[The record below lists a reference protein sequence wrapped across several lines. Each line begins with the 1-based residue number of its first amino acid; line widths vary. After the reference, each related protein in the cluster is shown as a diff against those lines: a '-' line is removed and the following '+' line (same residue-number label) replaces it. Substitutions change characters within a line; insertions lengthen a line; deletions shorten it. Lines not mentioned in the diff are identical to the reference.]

1 MTYCKPFIRA
11 AGLVVVA
18 LLAAMPGPARAI
30 DVERVISA
38 GGIEAWLVRD
48 HANPIVTMR
57 FVFRG
62 GSGLDPDGREGLANM
77 VSGLIDE
84 GASDL
89 DSKTFR
95 QTLEDQAIRLSFDA
109 GRDSFGGRLT
119 TRVKTLDEAFN
130 LARMA
135 LNEPR
140 FDDEPVNRIRT
151 QILAGLRQELEDP
164 HAIGSRALF
173 KTLYPDHPYGRPTDG
188 TLQTVE
194 AITVEDMRAFVGRRF
209 GRDNLIVGVVG
220 DITGEQLGALLDS
233 TFGPLPAKAASWV
246 LPEVAPSAK
255 GRTIVIKKPVTQSS
269 IMFAEQ
275 GLKREDPDYY
285 AGFVMNHILG
295 GGSFTSRLY
304 EEVREK
310 RGLVYSVY
318 SGIYPFDYSSLILA
332 NAGTANERV
341 SETLQVVAEEWE
353 RMARDGV
360 TGAELGDAKTFLTGS
375 FPLRFTSSGRIAA
388 MLVGMQVS
396 ALGIDY
402 LDRRNGLVEA
412 VSKDDTQRVAKRLLK
427 TGNLITVIV
436 GQPEGVTS
444 SQ

>member
-1 MTYCKPFIRA
+1 MTHITRFARA
-11 AGLVVVA
+11 AGLVVIA
-18 LLAAMPGPARAI
+18 LLILAPDPARAI

-84 GASDL
+84 GAGDL
-89 DSKTFR
+89 DSKSFR
-95 QTLEDQAIRLSFDA
+95 RTLEDQAIRLSFDA

-119 TRVKTLDEAFN
+119 TRVKTLEQAFG

-140 FDDEPVNRIRT
+140 FDIEPVNRIRT

-164 HAIGSRALF
+164 GAIASRALF
-173 KTLYPDHPYGRPTDG
+173 KTLYPAHPYGRPTDG
-188 TLQTVE
+188 TLQSVE

-209 GRDNLIVGVVG
+209 GQNSLIVGVVG
-220 DITGEQLGALLDS
+220 DITAAQLRPLLDS
-233 TFGPLPAKAASWV
+233 TFGRLPPKAAPWD
-246 LPEVAPSAK
+246 LPEVSPSSK
-255 GRTIVIKKPVTQSS
+255 GRTIVIKKPVTQST
-269 IMFAEQ
+269 IIFAGQ
-275 GLKREDPDYY
+275 GLKREAPEFY
-285 AGFVMNHILG
+285 AGYVMNHILG

-304 EEVREK
+304 KEVREK

-332 NAGTANERV
+332 NAGTANARV
-341 SETLQVVAEEWE
+341 SETLDVVAEEWD
-353 RMARDGV
+353 RMARDGI
-360 TGAELGDAKTFLTGS
+360 TEAELGDAKTFLTGS

-388 MLVGMQVS
+388 ILVGMQVS
-396 ALGIDY
+396 NLGIDY

-412 VSKDDTQRVAKRLLK
+412 VSKADVDQIAKRLLK
-427 TGNLITVIV
+427 TDNLITVIV
-436 GQPEGVTS
+436 GEPEGVTS
-444 SQ
+444 SE